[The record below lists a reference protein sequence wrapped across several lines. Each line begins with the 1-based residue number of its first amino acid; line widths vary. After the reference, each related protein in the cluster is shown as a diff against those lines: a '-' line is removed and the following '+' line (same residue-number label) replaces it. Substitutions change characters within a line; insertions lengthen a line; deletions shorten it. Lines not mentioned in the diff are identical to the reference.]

1 MSPQLSLPVPT
12 ATSPHYYHKTS
23 LGSGS
28 RIRSRKMKFPAHSR
42 KIFLAQG
49 SHVEWEELVGIRNG
63 SLGGGY
69 CSANPGSKTEQKG
82 TSFAHFK
89 I

>member
-1 MSPQLSLPVPT
+1 
-12 ATSPHYYHKTS
+12 
-23 LGSGS
+23 
-28 RIRSRKMKFPAHSR
+28 MKFPAHSR

-63 SLGGGY
+63 SLGGGC
-69 CSANPGSKTEQKG
+69 CSANPGSKTKQKG